1 MEFTFLIIVFAL
13 SITFSNIFN
22 RIVPVIPLPIVQIIV
37 GVLIGLTKMGQE
49 IEFEPEVFLV
59 MIIAPLLFR
68 EGELINLKAMMKN
81 FGMILF
87 LAFFGVL
94 ITLVGVGWT
103 LHMILPTLPLAA
115 CFAFGAALGPTD
127 AVAVGSLS
135 GRIDIP
141 ERSMNILSGEGLIND
156 ASGVTAF
163 QFALAALLTG
173 SFSPVEAA
181 GTLVISSIG
190 GAVVGIVLVLL
201 KQQIVHLLETAVAKD
216 VTGYLLIE
224 LLLPF
229 IAYLISEL
237 IGVSGIIAAVIA
249 GIMQASSLKKV
260 SLFEAELSNVG
271 ESIWS
276 MIEFTLNAL
285 VFLFLGIELSQVFSP
300 IWIDQQYS
308 NWFLLM
314 VVLIISAVVFLIRFL
329 AIFSV
334 YTLQHGLKK
343 VKNAM
348 NEMLILTF
356 GGVKGT
362 VSLATIFIL
371 PTAIN
376 GEHFKERPL
385 LLFITACV
393 ILVTLI
399 GGILVLPFLTDSE
412 TEVENEES
420 VEIDLLRDVI
430 DVLKQQNEENPRGE
444 MNAVIENY
452 QDRLKELYTEQLSAE
467 RKQEVQEL
475 RTLIVS
481 IERDGL
487 EESLKQGEISV
498 RSYRMYQRLITRMQR
513 SIAKQLLSIVGF
525 WLLFARQI
533 ISILLHPKLFF
544 NRGEASEE
552 EKELRNEE
560 LENIRQVFLRNSQV
574 ILKSL
579 DNLRGV
585 YDDDLIDFFIDGRL
599 DLAHKFEKGE
609 FIDSYIVHTETDYVK
624 DLLLGFQEERRM
636 IDHYEQSERI
646 SIIEANE
653 LRKNVNLLESYSI
666 SDEVNNV
673 PLKRFVKNFNK
684 E

>member
-308 NWFLLM
+308 NWFLLL

-552 EKELRNEE
+552 EK
-560 LENIRQVFLRNSQV
+560 
-574 ILKSL
+574 
-579 DNLRGV
+579 
-585 YDDDLIDFFIDGRL
+585 
-599 DLAHKFEKGE
+599 
-609 FIDSYIVHTETDYVK
+609 
-624 DLLLGFQEERRM
+624 
-636 IDHYEQSERI
+636 RI
-646 SIIEANE
+646 T
-653 LRKNVNLLESYSI
+653 K
-666 SDEVNNV
+666 
-673 PLKRFVKNFNK
+673 
-684 E
+684 

>member
-653 LRKNVNLLESYSI
+653 LRKNVNLLERDRKS
-666 SDEVNNV
+666 VV
-673 PLKRFVKNFNK
+673 
-684 E
+684 

>member
-666 SDEVNNV
+666 NGEVNNV

>member
-609 FIDSYIVHTETDYVK
+609 FID
-624 DLLLGFQEERRM
+624 
-636 IDHYEQSERI
+636 
-646 SIIEANE
+646 
-653 LRKNVNLLESYSI
+653 
-666 SDEVNNV
+666 
-673 PLKRFVKNFNK
+673 
-684 E
+684 

>member
-666 SDEVNNV
+666 SGEV
-673 PLKRFVKNFNK
+673 
-684 E
+684 

>member
-533 ISILLHPKLFF
+533 ISIVVKLLKKKK
-544 NRGEASEE
+544 N
-552 EKELRNEE
+552 
-560 LENIRQVFLRNSQV
+560 
-574 ILKSL
+574 
-579 DNLRGV
+579 
-585 YDDDLIDFFIDGRL
+585 
-599 DLAHKFEKGE
+599 
-609 FIDSYIVHTETDYVK
+609 
-624 DLLLGFQEERRM
+624 
-636 IDHYEQSERI
+636 YEM
-646 SIIEANE
+646 
-653 LRKNVNLLESYSI
+653 KN
-666 SDEVNNV
+666 
-673 PLKRFVKNFNK
+673 
-684 E
+684 

>member
-308 NWFLLM
+308 NWFLLL

-653 LRKNVNLLESYSI
+653 LRKNVNLLLSLI
-666 SDEVNNV
+666 HI
-673 PLKRFVKNFNK
+673 
-684 E
+684 

>member
-666 SDEVNNV
+666 SGEVNNV
-673 PLKRFVKNFNK
+673 PLLSLIHI
-684 E
+684 

>member
-533 ISILLHPKLFF
+533 ISILLHPK
-544 NRGEASEE
+544 
-552 EKELRNEE
+552 
-560 LENIRQVFLRNSQV
+560 
-574 ILKSL
+574 
-579 DNLRGV
+579 
-585 YDDDLIDFFIDGRL
+585 
-599 DLAHKFEKGE
+599 
-609 FIDSYIVHTETDYVK
+609 
-624 DLLLGFQEERRM
+624 
-636 IDHYEQSERI
+636 
-646 SIIEANE
+646 
-653 LRKNVNLLESYSI
+653 
-666 SDEVNNV
+666 
-673 PLKRFVKNFNK
+673 
-684 E
+684 

>member
-560 LENIRQVFLRNSQV
+560 LENIRQVFLR
-574 ILKSL
+574 IL
-579 DNLRGV
+579 
-585 YDDDLIDFFIDGRL
+585 
-599 DLAHKFEKGE
+599 
-609 FIDSYIVHTETDYVK
+609 
-624 DLLLGFQEERRM
+624 
-636 IDHYEQSERI
+636 
-646 SIIEANE
+646 
-653 LRKNVNLLESYSI
+653 SYS
-666 SDEVNNV
+666 EEF
-673 PLKRFVKNFNK
+673 R
-684 E
+684 

>member
-544 NRGEASEE
+544 NRG
-552 EKELRNEE
+552 
-560 LENIRQVFLRNSQV
+560 
-574 ILKSL
+574 
-579 DNLRGV
+579 
-585 YDDDLIDFFIDGRL
+585 
-599 DLAHKFEKGE
+599 
-609 FIDSYIVHTETDYVK
+609 
-624 DLLLGFQEERRM
+624 
-636 IDHYEQSERI
+636 
-646 SIIEANE
+646 
-653 LRKNVNLLESYSI
+653 
-666 SDEVNNV
+666 
-673 PLKRFVKNFNK
+673 
-684 E
+684 

>member
-609 FIDSYIVHTETDYVK
+609 FIDSYIVHT
-624 DLLLGFQEERRM
+624 
-636 IDHYEQSERI
+636 
-646 SIIEANE
+646 
-653 LRKNVNLLESYSI
+653 
-666 SDEVNNV
+666 
-673 PLKRFVKNFNK
+673 
-684 E
+684 

>member
-190 GAVVGIVLVLL
+190 GALVGIVLVLL

-646 SIIEANE
+646 
-653 LRKNVNLLESYSI
+653 
-666 SDEVNNV
+666 
-673 PLKRFVKNFNK
+673 
-684 E
+684 

>member
-190 GAVVGIVLVLL
+190 GALVGIVLVLL

-666 SDEVNNV
+666 SGEVNNV
-673 PLKRFVKNFNK
+673 PLKLSLIHI
-684 E
+684 

>member
-513 SIAKQLLSIVGF
+513 SIAKQLLSIVAFGYY
-525 WLLFARQI
+525 LLDKSFRFFYI
-533 ISILLHPKLFF
+533 LSYFSIVVKLLKKKK
-544 NRGEASEE
+544 N
-552 EKELRNEE
+552 
-560 LENIRQVFLRNSQV
+560 
-574 ILKSL
+574 
-579 DNLRGV
+579 
-585 YDDDLIDFFIDGRL
+585 
-599 DLAHKFEKGE
+599 
-609 FIDSYIVHTETDYVK
+609 
-624 DLLLGFQEERRM
+624 
-636 IDHYEQSERI
+636 YEM
-646 SIIEANE
+646 
-653 LRKNVNLLESYSI
+653 KN
-666 SDEVNNV
+666 
-673 PLKRFVKNFNK
+673 
-684 E
+684 

>member
-666 SDEVNNV
+666 SEIGRAHV
-673 PLKRFVKNFNK
+673 
-684 E
+684 

>member
-190 GAVVGIVLVLL
+190 GALVGIVLVLL

-666 SDEVNNV
+666 SEIGRAHV
-673 PLKRFVKNFNK
+673 
-684 E
+684 

>member
-201 KQQIVHLLETAVAKD
+201 KQQIVHLLETAVVKD

-666 SDEVNNV
+666 SGEVNNV
-673 PLKRFVKNFNK
+673 PLKRF
-684 E
+684 

>member
-599 DLAHKFEKGE
+599 DLAHKFEKG
-609 FIDSYIVHTETDYVK
+609 
-624 DLLLGFQEERRM
+624 
-636 IDHYEQSERI
+636 
-646 SIIEANE
+646 
-653 LRKNVNLLESYSI
+653 
-666 SDEVNNV
+666 
-673 PLKRFVKNFNK
+673 
-684 E
+684 

>member
-308 NWFLLM
+308 NWFLLL

-666 SDEVNNV
+666 SGEVNNV
-673 PLKRFVKNFNK
+673 SLKRFVKNFNK

>member
-574 ILKSL
+574 
-579 DNLRGV
+579 
-585 YDDDLIDFFIDGRL
+585 
-599 DLAHKFEKGE
+599 
-609 FIDSYIVHTETDYVK
+609 
-624 DLLLGFQEERRM
+624 
-636 IDHYEQSERI
+636 
-646 SIIEANE
+646 
-653 LRKNVNLLESYSI
+653 
-666 SDEVNNV
+666 
-673 PLKRFVKNFNK
+673 
-684 E
+684 

>member
-624 DLLLGFQEERRM
+624 DLLLGF
-636 IDHYEQSERI
+636 
-646 SIIEANE
+646 
-653 LRKNVNLLESYSI
+653 
-666 SDEVNNV
+666 
-673 PLKRFVKNFNK
+673 
-684 E
+684 

>member
-229 IAYLISEL
+229 IAYL
-237 IGVSGIIAAVIA
+237 
-249 GIMQASSLKKV
+249 IMQASSLKKV

-585 YDDDLIDFFIDGRL
+585 YDDDLIHFFIDRRL

-636 IDHYEQSERI
+636 IDHYEKSERI

-666 SDEVNNV
+666 SGEVNNV

>member
-181 GTLVISSIG
+181 GTLVISSFG
-190 GAVVGIVLVLL
+190 GEVVGIVLVLL

-399 GGILVLPFLTDSE
+399 GGILVLTFLTDSD

-574 ILKSL
+574 SLKSL

-653 LRKNVNLLESYSI
+653 LRKNVNLFESYSI
-666 SDEVNNV
+666 SGEVNKMK
-673 PLKRFVKNFNK
+673 PRRFLSHALFL
-684 E
+684 

>member
-308 NWFLLM
+308 NWFLLL

>member
-636 IDHYEQSERI
+636 IDHYEQSEAFQLSKRTSYEKM
-646 SIIEANE
+646 SI
-653 LRKNVNLLESYSI
+653 Y
-666 SDEVNNV
+666 
-673 PLKRFVKNFNK
+673 
-684 E
+684 

>member
-599 DLAHKFEKGE
+599 DLAHNFENVE

-653 LRKNVNLLESYSI
+653 LRKNVNLLESY
-666 SDEVNNV
+666 
-673 PLKRFVKNFNK
+673 
-684 E
+684 